1 MKPRVRMLAYNPRSA
16 SARALARELNV
27 LRINSTMDV
36 EGHLPDGRPYGKLRT
51 KFAPRSGDLIINWG
65 HSARGGLPGK
75 FWMGSVHWLNFPTHV
90 ATARDKLATFEVLQ
104 KAGVPTVEWT
114 TNDNEA
120 CSWVKEGDPD
130 DIAGFARKSLSG
142 QGGSGI
148 VPFYHGTEYS
158 IEGDIFPDAPLYT
171 RMFNA
176 RHECR
181 VHVFRGDTFAQ
192 KKRRRNGAARSPIR
206 NYANGYV
213 YCTGNFDCPRAVLDV
228 GRLAVTALGLQ
239 FGAVD
244 ILYTEGAKDIRVLE
258 VNTAPGVEGST
269 LNWYAGN
276 FSKEINNVR

>member
-16 SARALARELNV
+16 SARALSRELGV
-27 LRINSTMDV
+27 LRLKQD
-36 EGHLPDGRPYGKLRT
+36 T
-51 KFAPRSGDLIINWG
+51 KFSPRCGDLIINWG
-65 HSARGGLPGK
+65 HSARYGLPGR
-75 FWMGSVHWLNFPTHV
+75 FWMGCVQWLNFPTHV

-114 TNDNEA
+114 TDPGEA
-120 CSWVKEGDPD
+120 WSWVQGGDSTG
-130 DIAGFARKSLSG
+130 IAGFARQSLSG

-148 VPFYHGTEYS
+148 VPFSHGR
-158 IEGDIFPDAPLYT
+158 GCNLPHAPLYT
-171 RMFNA
+171 KMFNA

-192 KKRRRNGAARSPIR
+192 KKRRRNGAAPSPVR

-244 ILYTEGAKDIRVLE
+244 ILYTEDAKDIRVLE